1 MAVGGEPLSDV
12 VVIDPVDWNTILI
25 ARPNV
30 LACGDPSFIDAFL
43 SVIRPHCSEPIHAF
57 PTRHLPSPVQSSPV
71 QSLSLVS
78 SGTVILNRVADYD
91 PAHQRVVLQWLEE
104 RGWVLQVIATT
115 DRPLLD
121 QVQRG
126 AFSASLYYRLNTVYL
141 DLGCPI
147 SSKAGF
153 EDVA

>member
-30 LACGDPSFIDAFL
+30 LACGDRSFIDAFL
-43 SVIRPHCSEPIHAF
+43 SVIRPHCSEPIHTF
-57 PTRHLPSPVQSSPV
+57 PTRHLPS
-71 QSLSLVS
+71 LSLVS
-78 SGTVILNRVADYD
+78 NGTVILNRVADYD
-91 PAHQRVVLQWLEE
+91 PAHQRAVLEWLEE

-121 QVQRG
+121 QVERG

-147 SSKAGF
+147 PSKAGF